1 MRRAE
6 IYGKYSRGRGEVFE
20 HFLLAKNIYIQKV
33 SATPVPALKIM
44 PIGPR
49 ENIAVIITEWLK
61 SPYSRKKAG
70 LEEQGFSSWLHGQL
84 SYRSTFI
91 SRDSAPEVAKSI
103 RRMQSRERSYTRKT
117 VGAESRFWCFMK
129 PSWFFLQLEVVKES
143 NQTSHIFPK
152 IPPLSTVC
160 GMRKRLAK
168 VATSAWTTLCL
179 WIGSTKLR
187 WRGIINSCCS
197 SRMFMLLIAKHLHL
211 VVHKMSKH
219 FEDTQGRNEL
229 IKLED

>member
-1 MRRAE
+1 MRRVE
-6 IYGKYSRGRGEVFE
+6 TYGKYNRGRGEVFE

-61 SPYSRKKAG
+61 SLYSRKKQDWKSRASHHDFMDNWVIEVHLLAETVLQRWQKASGECRAG
-70 LEEQGFSSWLHGQL
+70 KEVTPEKLWVQEAGFDALWNPL
-84 SYRSTFI
+84 I
-91 SRDSAPEVAKSI
+91 
-103 RRMQSRERSYTRKT
+103 
-117 VGAESRFWCFMK
+117 
-129 PSWFFLQLEVVKES
+129 FFLQLEVVKES

-152 IPPLSTVC
+152 ISPLSTVY
-160 GMRKRLAK
+160 GMRKRLTK

-179 WIGSTKLR
+179 WIESTKLR

-211 VVHKMSKH
+211 VVHKLSKH

-229 IKLED
+229 VKLED

>member
-1 MRRAE
+1 M
-6 IYGKYSRGRGEVFE
+6 
-20 HFLLAKNIYIQKV
+20 
-33 SATPVPALKIM
+33 PALKIM

-117 VGAESRFWCFMK
+117 VGAGSRFWCFMK
-129 PSWFFLQLEVVKES
+129 PSQFFLQLEVVKES